1 MGGEDREGE
10 DGMGCSVLSVL
21 FCLYIA
27 EWTQAP
33 VWALPEVLWVA
44 VEPPFLLFLRQQ
56 SETCHAEKPSVVAAM
71 IRPQTDQK
79 IVVCNGT

>member
-1 MGGEDREGE
+1 MVADLGFALNFESTAVKPSRITLRPAVMGGEDREGE

-44 VEPPFLLFLRQQ
+44 VEPPFLLFL
-56 SETCHAEKPSVVAAM
+56 
-71 IRPQTDQK
+71 
-79 IVVCNGT
+79 